1 MEEYHKVLECCD
13 KAKKLFPE
21 EQEIK
26 NIEMKPM
33 NAIQFSSWKED
44 EERVKNA

>member
-13 KAKKLFPE
+13 KAKKLFSE

-26 NIEMKPM
+26 NIEKKVM
-33 NAIQFSSWKED
+33 NAI
-44 EERVKNA
+44 